1 MGRCV
6 DGIQTHGTSSSLIS
20 QQPLVPPSHD
30 MSAHRS
36 SHDIAAVPSM
46 ASDGAMLQ
54 MAMQHHQA
62 GRLPAAEQAYRQI
75 LAIEPDHVDAL
86 HLVGVVLHQLGKSGL
101 AIDYIERAIAL
112 QPHAADPHYN
122 LGLAHQALKQFE
134 PAAVRFRDA
143 LRLAPNANTGAHYH
157 LANALAEQSKFD
169 EALDCYQRAV
179 ELEPNNTNARINHG
193 RALTSLGRIDEAVA
207 CYRQALQTA
216 PDSAQTH
223 DRLGVLLM
231 RRGESAEA
239 EQAFRAAIELKPELA
254 DAHHHLGV
262 LLIEQQRE
270 TEALRCFEEAVRLK
284 PSDAD
289 AHNNLGN
296 LCRAQGLLERGV
308 FHCREAIRLN
318 PSFVEAHNNLG
329 VALRDLGQTAAAMQ
343 SYESAVR
350 LRPDYPDAHWNRALA
365 LLLAGDYAAGWTEYE
380 WRWKRR
386 GQQPRKFTQ
395 PTWDGSSL
403 DGRTILLYAEQGLG
417 DTLQFI
423 RYAPLLKRQG
433 GTIVVECQAEL
444 VRLLQRCIRRSA
456 AGIRRTNSA
465 AKSAAHPRHHQNVPT
480 ARFYLSADP
489 ERVAELRAEIHQRA
503 ELKLGLK
510 VGIVWRGNPSH
521 QNDRFRSVSLEKLMP
536 LMQVPGVTFF
546 SLQKGAGREQLAAL
560 ADRHAIVDLSD
571 RLNDFHDTAAA
582 VANLDLVIGCDT
594 SLVHLA
600 GALGVP
606 TWVVL
611 PANPDW
617 RWLLS
622 RADSRWY
629 PTMKLFRQSRLG
641 VWDDIVERVEQSLTE
656 LAACG

>member
-1 MGRCV
+1 MPPRYDMPV
-6 DGIQTHGTSSSLIS
+6 QHSS
-20 QQPLVPPSHD
+20 P
-30 MSAHRS
+30 
-36 SHDIAAVPSM
+36 DIAAATCM
-46 ASDGAMLQ
+46 ATVGETLQ
-54 MAMQHHQA
+54 TAMQHHQA

-122 LGLAHQALKQFE
+122 LGLAHQALNQFE
-134 PAAVRFRDA
+134 LASARFRDA
-143 LRLAPNANTGAHYH
+143 LHLDPNANTSAHYH

-169 EALDCYQRAV
+169 EAVVCYLRAV
-179 ELEPNNTNARINHG
+179 ELEPNNTSAWINHG
-193 RALTSLGRIDEAVA
+193 RALISLGRIDEAVA

-239 EQAFRAAIELKPELA
+239 EQAFRAAIKLNPELA

-262 LLIEQQRE
+262 LLIERQRE
-270 TEALRCFEEAVRLK
+270 TEALRFLEEAVRLK
-284 PSDAD
+284 PTDAE

-296 LCRAQGLLERGV
+296 LCRAQGLLERSV
-308 FHCREAIRLN
+308 FHCREAIRLK
-318 PSFVEAHNNLG
+318 PSLVEAHNNLG

-343 SYESAVR
+343 SYESAAR

-395 PTWDGSSL
+395 PIWDGSSL

-433 GTIVVECQAEL
+433 ATVVVECQAEL
-444 VRLLQRCIRRSA
+444 VRLLKRCVGIDRVVSRGDPLPAFDVQA
-456 AGIRRTNSA
+456 ALLSL
-465 AKSAAHPRHHQNVPT
+465 PRILGTTLENVPT
-480 ARFYLSADP
+480 ARSYLSADP
-489 ERVAELRAEIHQRA
+489 RRVAELHPEIQQRQ
-503 ELKLGLK
+503 ELKGGIK

-521 QNDRFRSVSLEKLMP
+521 QNDRFRSVSLENLIP
-536 LMQVPGVTFF
+536 LMQVPNVTFF

-582 VANLDLVIGCDT
+582 VVNLDLVIGCDT

-606 TWVVL
+606 TWVLL

-622 RADSRWY
+622 RPDSRWY

-641 VWDDIVERVEQSLTE
+641 VWHDIVERVEQSLTE
-656 LAACG
+656 FAACS